1 MLLKFKKSAI
11 PCGIASLH
19 GKSFSHL
26 PLRTILIVPFVLQLF
41 AVVGLTGYLSLRNG
55 QKAVSDLAT
64 RLQNEVSLRID
75 QHLNSYLNTARN
87 LAQINADA
95 IDLGLVNPDS
105 QEEMGRFFWKQMQ
118 LYNVGYINF
127 GTKAGEFTGAGYYT
141 GTQIIV
147 GEASFKKNGHRDH
160 YFYETDRDGNRIK
173 LVDIY
178 KNFEFYKEAWY
189 AQTVQA
195 GKPMWS
201 DIYQWEVPPFPLAVS
216 ANHPVFDKNKNLL
229 GVMGIDQRLS
239 QISDFLKQLK
249 VSRSGKV
256 FILERNGLIVASS
269 STELPYTLVND
280 KPQRLKAIEI
290 RDPLIQSSAKYLQQN
305 FGAFREIQSSQQL
318 EFRIKG
324 DKQFL
329 QVTPWKDKWG
339 LDWLVVVVVPE
350 SDFMAQ
356 INANTRSTILLCL
369 GALGVAIAL
378 GIYTSRWISQP
389 ILRLGQASEAIASGE
404 LDQQVEASSVNELGV
419 LSNSFNRMAQQ
430 LRESFATL
438 EKTNQELEIRVE
450 ERTAELTESKLV
462 ADAANHAKSDFL
474 ANMSHELRTPLNGI
488 LGYAQILE
496 RSQTMTEP
504 DQHGISIIYQ
514 CGSHL
519 LTLINDI
526 LDLSKIEAGKMELH
540 PTAFHLPSFLQ
551 AVVEISRIKA
561 EQKDIKFNYEPTP
574 DLPTGIIAD
583 EKRLRQVLL
592 NLLGNAIKF
601 TDNGSV
607 SLEISAHSNQSD
619 SSLIQLDFQ
628 IRDTGV
634 GMSSVQLEKI
644 FLPFE
649 QVGDDSRK
657 SEGTGLGLA
666 ITQKIIEMMDS
677 SINVQSKS
685 GVGSLFEFQISC
697 PVATDWMHSS
707 SFTKKGKV
715 IGYSGSKKQV
725 LIVDDRWENRSVI
738 VNLLSPL
745 GFAMVEAE
753 NGLEALEKIGELPP
767 DLIITDL
774 SMPVVDGWEMLS
786 QVRQSENFK
795 NIPIIVSSASVYEM
809 DKQQSLAAGGDDFLS
824 KPVQAEE
831 LYVLLAKHLDLSW
844 VYAET
849 LTVPTITVAMQA
861 ESEIVRPPAS
871 ELANLI
877 EYARKGQMKGIEQEL
892 EKLTK
897 SDAKYQPFVNQLNQ
911 LVKDFNIQKIRQ
923 FLQQG

>member
-19 GKSFSHL
+19 GKRFSHL

-55 QKAVSDLAT
+55 QKAVNDLAS

-75 QHLNSYLNTARN
+75 QHLKSYLDTARY
-87 LAQINADA
+87 LAQINGDA
-95 IDLGLVNPDS
+95 IELGLLNPQS
-105 QEEMGRFFWKQMQ
+105 QEQLGHFLWKQMQ
-118 LYNVGYINF
+118 LYDVGYINF
-127 GTKAGEFTGAGYYT
+127 GTKTGDFTGAGYYT
-141 GTQIIV
+141 GNNIVV
-147 GEASFKKNGHRDH
+147 GEASLKKNGHRDH

-173 LVDIY
+173 LVEVY

-189 AQTVQA
+189 AQTMQS

-216 ANHPVFDKNKNLL
+216 ANRPVFDKNKNLI

-239 QISDFLKQLK
+239 QISDFLRQLK
-249 VSRSGKV
+249 VSPSGKI
-256 FILERNGLIVASS
+256 FILERSGLIVASS
-269 STELPYTLVND
+269 STELPYTLVNG
-280 KPQRLKAIEI
+280 KPQRLKAMEI
-290 RDPLIQSSAKYLQQN
+290 RDPLIQSATEYLLQKFGN
-305 FGAFREIQSSQQL
+305 FRAIEAGQQL
-318 EFRIKG
+318 EFDIKG
-324 DKQFL
+324 NKQFV

-356 INANTRSTILLCL
+356 INANTRTTILLCL

-462 ADAANHAKSDFL
+462 AEVANHAKSDFL

-504 DQHGISIIYQ
+504 DQHGINIIHQ

-561 EQKDIKFNYEPTP
+561 EQKDIKFNYEPTA
-574 DLPTGIIAD
+574 DLPAGIIAD

-601 TDNGSV
+601 TDNGNV
-607 SLEISAHSNQSD
+607 GLEIFARSNQSD
-619 SSLIQLDFQ
+619 SSLIHIHFQ

-677 SINVQSKS
+677 SISVHSEL
-685 GVGSLFEFQISC
+685 GAGSLFEFEISC
-697 PVATDWMHSS
+697 PLAADWMHSS
-707 SFTKKGKV
+707 SFTKTGKI
-715 IGYSGSKKQV
+715 IGYSGSKKQI

-753 NGLEALEKIGELPP
+753 NGREALEKIGELPP

-774 SMPVVDGWEMLS
+774 SMPVIDGWEMLS

-831 LYVLLAKHLDLSW
+831 LYVLLAKHLELSW

-849 LTVPTITVAMQA
+849 LTVPIANLQEQVELEM
-861 ESEIVRPPAS
+861 IVPPAL

-877 EYARKGQMKGIEQEL
+877 EYARKGQMKGIEKEL
-892 EKLTK
+892 EKLSKT
-897 SDAKYQPFVNQLNQ
+897 DAKYQPFVNQLNQ
-911 LVKDFNIQKIRQ
+911 LVQEFNIQKIRQ
-923 FLQQG
+923 FLQHG

>member
-1 MLLKFKKSAI
+1 MLLKLKKSAI
-11 PCGIASLH
+11 
-19 GKSFSHL
+19 GKRFSHVS
-26 PLRTILIVPFVLQLF
+26 LRTVLIVPFVLQIF
-41 AVVGLTGYLSLRNG
+41 AAVGLTGYLSLRNG
-55 QKAVSDLAT
+55 QQAVNDLAS

-75 QHLNSYLNTARN
+75 QHLKSYLDTARY
-87 LAQINADA
+87 LAQINGDA
-95 IDLGLVNPDS
+95 IDLGLLNPQS
-105 QEEMGRFFWKQMQ
+105 QEQLGHFFWKQMQ
-118 LYNVGYINF
+118 LYNVGYISLA
-127 GTKAGEFTGAGYYT
+127 TKTGDFTGAGYDT
-141 GTQIIV
+141 GDSIIIN
-147 GEASFKKNGHRDH
+147 ESSLRNNGNRDD
-160 YFYETDRDGNRIK
+160 YFYKTDNSGNRIH
-173 LVDIY
+173 LFNIY
-178 KNFEFYKEAWY
+178 HNYEFEKEAWY

-195 GKPMWS
+195 GKPIWS
-201 DIYQWEVPPFPLAVS
+201 DIYQWKVQPFPLAIS
-216 ANHPVFDKNKNLL
+216 ANRPVYDKNKNLI
-229 GVMGIDQRLS
+229 GVIGIDQRLS
-239 QISDFLKQLK
+239 QISDFLRELK
-249 VSRSGKV
+249 VSSSGKT
-256 FILERNGLIVASS
+256 FILERTGLIVASS

-290 RDPLIQSSAKYLQQN
+290 PDHLIQSAAKYLQQN
-305 FGAFREIQSSQQL
+305 FGSFREIKEGQQL

-324 DKQFL
+324 DKQFV

-356 INANTRSTILLCL
+356 INANTRTTILLCL

-404 LDQQVEASSVNELGV
+404 LDQQVEASPVNELGV

-462 ADAANHAKSDFL
+462 AEVANHAKSDFL

-504 DQHGISIIYQ
+504 DQHGISIIHQ

-526 LDLSKIEAGKMELH
+526 LDLSKIESGKMELH

-561 EQKDIKFNYEPTP
+561 EQKNIKFNYEPTAN
-574 DLPTGIIAD
+574 LPTGIIAD
-583 EKRLRQVLL
+583 DKRLRQVLL

-607 SLEISAHSNQSD
+607 NLEISARNNPSN
-619 SSLIQLDFQ
+619 SSLIQLNFRV
-628 IRDTGV
+628 RDTGV

-649 QVGDDSRK
+649 QVGDESRK

-677 SINVQSKS
+677 SISVHSEL
-685 GVGSLFEFQISC
+685 GVGSLFEFEISC
-697 PVATDWMHSS
+697 PVAAEWMHSS
-707 SFTKKGKV
+707 SLTKTGK
-715 IGYSGSKKQV
+715 ILGYSGSKKQV

-738 VNLLSPL
+738 VNLLEPL
-745 GFAMVEAE
+745 GFVMMEAE
-753 NGLEALEKIGELPP
+753 NGREALEKIGELPP

-774 SMPVVDGWEMLS
+774 SMPVIDGWGLLS
-786 QVRQSENFK
+786 QVRQSENSK

-824 KPVQAEE
+824 KLVQAEE
-831 LYVLLAKHLDLSW
+831 LYVLLVKHLELSW

-849 LTVPTITVAMQA
+849 LTVQTANIAMQA
-861 ESEIVRPPAS
+861 EAEIVRPPAS

-892 EKLTK
+892 EKLNQ
-897 SDAKYQPFVNQLNQ
+897 SDAKYQFFVNQLNQ
-911 LVKDFNIQKIRQ
+911 LVKEFNIQKIRQ

>member
-1 MLLKFKKSAI
+1 MLLKLKKSAI
-11 PCGIASLH
+11 
-19 GKSFSHL
+19 GKSFSHVS
-26 PLRTILIVPFVLQLF
+26 LRTVLIVPFVLQIF
-41 AVVGLTGYLSLRNG
+41 AAVGLTGYLSLRNG
-55 QKAVSDLAT
+55 QKAVNDLAF
-64 RLQNEVSLRID
+64 RLENEVSLRVD
-75 QHLNSYLNTARN
+75 QHLKSYLDTARN
-87 LAQINADA
+87 LAQINGDA
-95 IDLGLVNPDS
+95 IELGLLNPQS
-105 QEEMGRFFWKQMQ
+105 QEQLGHFFWKQLQ
-118 LYNVGYINF
+118 LYNVGYMSLA
-127 GTKAGEFTGAGYYT
+127 TKIGDFTGAGYFT
-141 GTQIIV
+141 GNSIV
-147 GEASFKKNGHRDH
+147 VDEASIRKNGHRDD
-160 YFYETDRDGNRIK
+160 YFYEIDSSGNRVK
-173 LVDIY
+173 LLHVN
-178 KNFEFYKEAWY
+178 KNYEFEKEAWY

-195 GKPMWS
+195 GKPIWS
-201 DIYQWEVPPFPLAVS
+201 DIYQWTSDPFPLAVS
-216 ANHPVFDKNKNLL
+216 ANRPVFDKKKNLI
-229 GVMGIDQRLS
+229 GVIGIDQRLS
-239 QISDFLKQLK
+239 QINDFLRELK
-249 VSRSGKV
+249 VSRSGKI
-256 FILERNGLIVASS
+256 FILERTGLIVASS
-269 STELPYTLVND
+269 STELPYTLVKE
-280 KPQRLKAIEI
+280 KPKRLKAVEI
-290 RDPLIQSSAKYLQQN
+290 RDPLIQSSAQYLQQK
-305 FGAFREIQSSQQL
+305 FGNFREIKAGQQL
-318 EFRIKG
+318 EFDIKG
-324 DKQFL
+324 DKQFV

-356 INANTRSTILLCL
+356 INANTRTTILLCL

-404 LDQQVEASSVNELGV
+404 LDQQVEASPVNELGV

-438 EKTNQELEIRVE
+438 AKTNQELENRVE
-450 ERTAELTESKLV
+450 ERTAELTESKLIAEV
-462 ADAANHAKSDFL
+462 ANHAKSDFL

-504 DQHGISIIYQ
+504 DQHGISIIHQ

-540 PTAFHLPSFLQ
+540 QTAFHLPSFLQ

-561 EQKDIKFNYEPTP
+561 EQKDIKFNYEPTA
-574 DLPTGIIAD
+574 DLPAGIIAD

-607 SLEISAHSNQSD
+607 SLEISARNNQSE
-619 SSLIQLDFQ
+619 SSLIKLDFQ

-634 GMSSVQLEKI
+634 GMSSAQLEKI

-677 SINVQSKS
+677 SISVQSEL
-685 GVGSLFEFQISC
+685 GVGSLFEFEISC
-697 PVATDWMHSS
+697 PLAADWMHSS
-707 SFTKKGKV
+707 SLTKTGKI

-738 VNLLSPL
+738 VNLLEPL
-745 GFAMVEAE
+745 GFVMREAE
-753 NGLEALEKIGELPP
+753 NGKEALEEIEKLPP

-774 SMPVVDGWEMLS
+774 SMPVLDGWEMLS
-786 QVRQSENFK
+786 QVRQSEKFK

-831 LYVLLAKHLDLSW
+831 LYVLLLKHLELSW

-849 LTVPTITVAMQA
+849 QTVPTANVLIKA
-861 ESEIVRPPAS
+861 ESEIVRPLAS
-871 ELANLI
+871 ELVNLL

-892 EKLTK
+892 EKLNQ

-911 LVKDFNIQKIRQ
+911 LVKEFNIQKIRQ

>member
-1 MLLKFKKSAI
+1 M
-11 PCGIASLH
+11 
-19 GKSFSHL
+19 
-26 PLRTILIVPFVLQLF
+26 
-41 AVVGLTGYLSLRNG
+41 
-55 QKAVSDLAT
+55 
-64 RLQNEVSLRID
+64 
-75 QHLNSYLNTARN
+75 
-87 LAQINADA
+87 
-95 IDLGLVNPDS
+95 
-105 QEEMGRFFWKQMQ
+105 
-118 LYNVGYINF
+118 
-127 GTKAGEFTGAGYYT
+127 
-141 GTQIIV
+141 
-147 GEASFKKNGHRDH
+147 
-160 YFYETDRDGNRIK
+160 
-173 LVDIY
+173 
-178 KNFEFYKEAWY
+178 
-189 AQTVQA
+189 
-195 GKPMWS
+195 
-201 DIYQWEVPPFPLAVS
+201 
-216 ANHPVFDKNKNLL
+216 
-229 GVMGIDQRLS
+229 
-239 QISDFLKQLK
+239 
-249 VSRSGKV
+249 
-256 FILERNGLIVASS
+256 
-269 STELPYTLVND
+269 
-280 KPQRLKAIEI
+280 
-290 RDPLIQSSAKYLQQN
+290 
-305 FGAFREIQSSQQL
+305 
-318 EFRIKG
+318 
-324 DKQFL
+324 

-404 LDQQVEASSVNELGV
+404 LDQQVEASPVNELGV

-430 LRESFATL
+430 LRESFAAL
-438 EKTNQELEIRVE
+438 EKTNLELETRVE
-450 ERTAELTESKLV
+450 SRTNELKEAKLI

-496 RSQTMTEP
+496 RSQTMTKT
-504 DQHGISIIYQ
+504 DQHGISIIHQ

-561 EQKDIKFNYEPTP
+561 EQKNIDFHYKPTAN
-574 DLPTGIIAD
+574 LPEGIAAD

-601 TDNGSV
+601 TDKGSV
-607 SLEISAHSNQSD
+607 SLEISLSSTQSNSIVQVN
-619 SSLIQLDFQ
+619 FRV
-628 IRDTGV
+628 RDTGV
-634 GMSSVQLEKI
+634 GMSATQLEKI

-677 SINVQSKS
+677 SISVHSEL
-685 GVGSLFEFQISC
+685 GAGSLFEFEISC
-697 PVATDWMHSS
+697 PLAADWMHSS
-707 SFTKKGKV
+707 SFTKTGKI
-715 IGYSGSKKQV
+715 IGYSGSKKQI

-738 VNLLSPL
+738 VNLLEPL
-745 GFAMVEAE
+745 GFVMIEAE
-753 NGLEALEKIGELPP
+753 NGQEALEKIKELPP
-767 DLIITDL
+767 DLIISDL

-786 QVRQSENFK
+786 QVRQSENLK
-795 NIPIIVSSASVYEM
+795 NIPIIVSSASVYEI
-809 DKQQSLAAGGDDFLS
+809 DRQQSLAAGGDDFLS

-849 LTVPTITVAMQA
+849 LTVPTATVAIQA
-861 ESEIVRPPAS
+861 ESEIVRPLAS

-911 LVKDFNIQKIRQ
+911 LVQEFNIQKIRQ

>member
-1 MLLKFKKSAI
+1 MLLRLKKSAI
-11 PCGIASLH
+11 
-19 GKSFSHL
+19 GKSFSHVS
-26 PLRTILIVPFVLQLF
+26 LRTVLIVPFVLQLF
-41 AVVGLTGYLSLRNG
+41 AAVGLTGYLSLRNG
-55 QKAVSDLAT
+55 QKAVSDLAG
-64 RLQNEVSLRID
+64 RLQNEVSLRVD
-75 QHLNSYLNTARN
+75 QHLKSYLDTARN
-87 LAQINADA
+87 LAQINADT

-105 QEEMGRFFWKQMQ
+105 QEQLALFFWKQMQ
-118 LYNVGYINF
+118 LYNVGYISLA
-127 GTKAGEFTGAGYYT
+127 TKTGEFTGSGYFT
-141 GTQIIV
+141 ENTLV
-147 GEASFKKNGHRDH
+147 VSEVSVKK
-160 YFYETDRDGNRIK
+160 YGNRNHYAYATDSSGKRMKI
-173 LVDIY
+173 VDIY
-178 KNFEFYKEAWY
+178 ENLNFKKEAWY

-195 GKPMWS
+195 GKPIWS
-201 DIYQWEVPPFPLAVS
+201 DIYQWESRPFPLAFS
-216 ANHPVFDKNKNLL
+216 ANHRVFDKNKNLI
-229 GVMGIDQRLS
+229 GVIGIDQRLS
-239 QISDFLKQLK
+239 QISDFLKQLN
-249 VSRSGKV
+249 VGRSGKI
-256 FILERNGLIVASS
+256 FILERTGLIVASS

-280 KPQRLKAIEI
+280 KPQRLKAMEI
-290 RDPLIQSSAKYLQQN
+290 RDPLIQSSAQYLQQT
-305 FGAFREIQSSQQL
+305 FGELRAIKGSQQL
-318 EFRIKG
+318 EFKIKG
-324 DKQFL
+324 DKQFV

-356 INANTRSTILLCL
+356 INANTRSTILLCFA
-369 GALGVAIAL
+369 ALGVAIAL
-378 GIYTSRWISQP
+378 GIYTSRWIAQP

-404 LDQQVEASSVNELGV
+404 LNQQVEASPVNELGV

-430 LRESFATL
+430 LRESFAAL
-438 EKTNQELEIRVE
+438 EKTNQELENRVE
-450 ERTAELTESKLV
+450 SRTIELKEAKLI

-496 RSQTMTEP
+496 RSQTMTKK
-504 DQHGISIIYQ
+504 DQHGISIIHQ

-526 LDLSKIEAGKMELH
+526 LDLSKIESGKMELH
-540 PTAFHLPSFLQ
+540 STAFHLPSFLQ

-561 EQKDIKFNYEPTP
+561 EQKNIDFHYQPTANLP
-574 DLPTGIIAD
+574 DGIAAD

-607 SLEISAHSNQSD
+607 NLEISGSSHPSN
-619 SSLIQLDFQ
+619 SSIIKLHFRV
-628 IRDTGV
+628 RDTGV
-634 GMSSVQLEKI
+634 GISAAQLEKI

-649 QVGDDSRK
+649 QVGDDARK

-666 ITQKIIEMMDS
+666 ITQKIVEMMDS
-677 SINVQSKS
+677 SISVQSEL
-685 GVGSLFEFQISC
+685 GAGSVFEFEISC
-697 PVATDWMHSS
+697 PLAADWMHSS
-707 SFTKKGKV
+707 SFTKIGKI
-715 IGYSGSKKQV
+715 IGYSGSKKQI

-753 NGLEALEKIGELPP
+753 NGREALEKLSKLMP

-786 QVRQSENFK
+786 QVRRSENFK
-795 NIPIIVSSASVYEM
+795 NIPIIVSSASVYEI
-809 DKQQSLAAGGDDFLS
+809 DRQQSLAAGGDDFLS

-849 LTVPTITVAMQA
+849 LTVLANSQEQA
-861 ESEIVRPPAS
+861 ELEMVLPPAS

-892 EKLTK
+892 EKLSK

-911 LVKDFNIQKIRQ
+911 LVQEFNIQKIRQ